1 MESQNLLHMK
11 EEEKK
16 PRDITVIEID
26 WENPED
32 LAELSTNDKFIKF
45 ELKESYLSIL
55 TALKNKENK
64 AELFNIFNMSVII
77 EINKSQFKTVLNK
90 VIQMLIEEEEYEN
103 CNKIKK
109 LIEKYEI

>member
-32 LAELSTNDKFIKF
+32 LAELSTNDKFIRF
-45 ELKESYLSIL
+45 VLRESYLSIS
-55 TALKNKENK
+55 TALLK
-64 AELFNIFNMSVII
+64 
-77 EINKSQFKTVLNK
+77 
-90 VIQMLIEEEEYEN
+90 
-103 CNKIKK
+103 
-109 LIEKYEI
+109 

>member
-45 ELKESYLSIL
+45 VLKESYLSIL

-64 AELFNIFNMSVII
+64 SELFNIFNMSAII